1 MNADQESLA
10 GGSFS
15 SPVRHGSQ
23 VHRRVPE
30 RRGYVH
36 ELLRFLAAR
45 DFDGSPRLAGLDQDG
60 REVLGYVPGEVHH
73 GGPAPDW
80 MGQGEALRSVVA
92 LVRGLHDLT
101 AGTSLAGAGEVVCH
115 GDVAARNIV
124 FRGQRAICL
133 LDWDLAA
140 PGPRVRD
147 LALMARRLLSLGPDG
162 PPPAIQGLRIR
173 ALLDAY
179 GFGDRSG
186 FVYRIIEYQAEMIT
200 AIARR
205 AATGDSRYLTMMRRW
220 ASHPGDNAAAVLGWL
235 VDHARDLEDAMT
247 GPAQPHGRS

>member
-10 GGSFS
+10 RGSFS

-23 VHRRVPE
+23 VHRRIPE
-30 RRGYVH
+30 PRSYVH

-45 DFDGSPRLAGLDQDG
+45 GFDGSPRLAGPDQDG

-92 LVRGLHDLT
+92 LVRGL
-101 AGTSLAGAGEVVCH
+101 
-115 GDVAARNIV
+115 
-124 FRGQRAICL
+124 
-133 LDWDLAA
+133 
-140 PGPRVRD
+140 
-147 LALMARRLLSLGPDG
+147 LSPGPDG
-162 PPPAIQGLRIR
+162 PPPAIQGPRIR

-186 FVYRIIEYQAEMIT
+186 FVYRIIEYQSEMIT
-200 AIARR
+200 AIARK
-205 AATGDSRYLTMMRRW
+205 AATGDSRYLTVMRRR

-247 GPAQPHGRS
+247 GPAQPRGRP